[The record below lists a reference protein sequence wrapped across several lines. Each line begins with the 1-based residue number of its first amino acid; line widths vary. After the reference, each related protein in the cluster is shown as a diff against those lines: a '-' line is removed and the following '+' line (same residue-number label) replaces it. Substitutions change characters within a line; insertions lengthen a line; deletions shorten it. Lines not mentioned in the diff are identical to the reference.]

1 MKKSFTHLTRSS
13 TITCRN
19 SGCGTKIKMNL
30 ITRKPTKNSFDCY
43 KCFKA
48 KEFIRKN
55 KKK

>member
-1 MKKSFTHLTRSS
+1 MKKPFTHLARSS
-13 TITCRN
+13 VVTCKN